1 MRYFY
6 KNKDNDFYN
15 PQLVNNPAFWLWCSL
30 AVMVVF
36 SWLYSKGF
44 KGWIITYTL
53 GVSLILFLGVLLVEI
68 VDAGKHLGSVK
79 RIPSYLICWLI
90 YAGKIDTDL
99 LNSRSK
105 ASMTNHSYR
114 VLPKVWIYK
123 EDKNLYIKLEKLA
136 GTYEEDL
143 PKLAELISSAIGE
156 NWRVT
161 SKIVEDNESWFRFVL
176 SPVNRQLL
184 FTPKD
189 IRDLQQP
196 LYKVKLQKNWILDFS
211 RAPHLSCF
219 GKTDSGKSTVLWSI
233 ILQTIS
239 NSDLFF
245 EDFKHEYSIMNDFY
259 PEDHFAT
266 STDQIIDMFEKLVN
280 EMDRR
285 KEIVTK
291 EAQRRGVIGLTA
303 FDLKMK
309 PIYIFVD
316 EWASVMSSF
325 STDSIGR
332 KKKKHCEA
340 LLNQLLSQARAYAM
354 IVIYANQSPSTE
366 ILSQKDRSQFG
377 NYILL
382 GSANQDTQRMVF
394 DEVVTRGSVAK
405 FSGYYLENTAGME
418 EPQRFYVPDVFKNH
432 LNSVKVL
439 KEIYQKGNVK

>member
-15 PQLVNNPAFWLWCSL
+15 PKLVNNPVFWLWCSL
-30 AVMVVF
+30 AAVVT
-36 SWLYSKGF
+36 SSVLWLKGWKGF
-44 KGWIITYTL
+44 IITYIL
-53 GVSLILFLGVLLVEI
+53 EVSLILFLGLLLFEVI
-68 VDAGKHLGSVK
+68 DVSKNLGSVK
-79 RIPSYLICWLI
+79 RISSYLICWLI

-211 RAPHLSCF
+211 RAPHLCCF

-233 ILQTIS
+233 ILQTIG
-239 NSDLFF
+239 NSDLYF

-259 PEDHFAT
+259 PKKRFAT
-266 STDQIIDMFEKLVN
+266 NTDQIIKMFEQLVQ

-285 KEIVTK
+285 KDVVTK
-291 EAQRRGVIGLTA
+291 EAQTRGIIGLTA
-303 FDLKMK
+303 CDLKMK
-309 PIYIFVD
+309 PIFIIID

-325 STDSIGR
+325 STDAVGR
-332 KKKKHCEA
+332 RNKKHCEG

-354 IVIYANQSPSTE
+354 YIIYANQSPSTD

-382 GSANQDTQRMVF
+382 GSANGDTQRMVF
-394 DEVVTRGSVAK
+394 DQVATAGSVGR

-432 LNSVKVL
+432 LNSVKII
-439 KEIYQKGNVK
+439 KEIYQKGNTK